1 MKNKVCILTTVHS
14 VFDTRI
20 FHKEAKTLTQA
31 GYDVTL
37 IVQHNKNEIIDG
49 VRIIAIQKTKSR
61 FRRIFFLS
69 WKTFFLAL
77 CQDSD
82 FYHFHDPELIM
93 VGMILK
99 IFGKKVIY
107 DVHEDVP
114 KQILD
119 KNWIGN
125 IFVKKFVAFLLNL
138 IEQTGAFLFN
148 RIVAATP
155 EIAKKF
161 PKNKTIILRNFPIL
175 KLINNAIS
183 SDYKKNKP
191 LIIYAGGLSKIR
203 GIKEV
208 IQAMEYIGDR
218 AELLLLGKW
227 ESEKFK
233 KECENLKGWKYTKY
247 LGFKKLKEVYGYM
260 KISDIGLSMLYPT
273 KNYSVGLPIKSFEY
287 MACSLPI
294 VMSNFSYWQKIF
306 KEYGLFAN
314 PYDSKDIAKK
324 ILFLLN
330 NSTQAKK
337 LGEKGRQLIEGEYY
351 WEEENK
357 KLLKMY
363 EDL

>member
-20 FHKEAKTLTQA
+20 FHKEAKTLLQA
-31 GYDVTL
+31 GYDVIL
-37 IVQHNKNEIIDG
+37 IVQHNQNEIIDG

-61 FRRIFFLS
+61 FRRILFFS
-69 WKTFFLAL
+69 WKTLYLAL
-77 CQDSD
+77 RQGADV
-82 FYHFHDPELIM
+82 YHFHDPELII
-93 VGMILK
+93 VGIILK
-99 IFGKKVIY
+99 LFGKKVIY

-119 KNWIGN
+119 KDWIGS
-125 IFVKKFVAFLLNL
+125 IFVRKFFSFLVNL

-161 PKNKTIILRNFPIL
+161 PKTKTIILRNFPIL
-175 KLINNAIS
+175 ELINNAMPA
-183 SDYKKNKP
+183 DYKKNKP

-203 GIKEV
+203 GIKEM
-208 IQAMEYIGDR
+208 IQAMESIGDR

-227 ESEKFK
+227 ESEKYK

-247 LGFKKLKEVYGYM
+247 LGFKKLEEVYGYM

-287 MACSLPI
+287 MACSLSI
-294 VMSNFSYWQKIF
+294 VMSNFSYWQEIF
-306 KEYGLFAN
+306 KGYALFAN
-314 PYDSKDIAKK
+314 PYDSKDIALK

-330 NSTQAKK
+330 NSDHAKR
-337 LGEKGRQLIEGEYY
+337 LREKGRQLVEKEYH

-363 EDL
+363 KYL